1 MMTVGEL
8 CERDIINVATGATLG
23 AVDDIA
29 ISSDNAAVTHVIL
42 YGRLKL
48 FGLLGREEDTY
59 IPWTDIQKIGKDVLL
74 VDTKTEPQPQTKKKF
89 PLFG

>member
-8 CERDIINVATGATLG
+8 CERDIINVATGANLG

-29 ISSDNAAVTHVIL
+29 FSSDNAAVTHVIL

-74 VDTKTEPQPQTKKKF
+74 VDTKTEPQTQTKKKF